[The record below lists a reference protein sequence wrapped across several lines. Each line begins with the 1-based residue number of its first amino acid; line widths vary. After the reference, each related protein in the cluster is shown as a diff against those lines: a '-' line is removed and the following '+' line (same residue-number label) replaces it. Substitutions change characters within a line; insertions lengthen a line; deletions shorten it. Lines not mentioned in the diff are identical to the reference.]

1 MKNPFKGLNEAA
13 KIVHENNTEKGF
25 NAPEETVASKLMHI
39 VSELSEAL
47 EAHRLG
53 KKAEMQEYLC
63 VEGRW
68 QTKNRKLS
76 ASCFERLVKDTFEDE
91 IADALL
97 RILNL
102 SAEYKIDIEAHLFE
116 KMLYNKT
123 RPYLHGKSIE
133 K

>member
-47 EAHRLG
+47 EAHKSGR
-53 KKAEMQEYLC
+53 KANLEKYVLDRKAW
-63 VEGRW
+63 VGGA
-68 QTKNRKLS
+68 NR
-76 ASCFERLVKDTFEDE
+76 ASSPSFEANVKDTFEDE
-91 IADALL
+91 ITDALL